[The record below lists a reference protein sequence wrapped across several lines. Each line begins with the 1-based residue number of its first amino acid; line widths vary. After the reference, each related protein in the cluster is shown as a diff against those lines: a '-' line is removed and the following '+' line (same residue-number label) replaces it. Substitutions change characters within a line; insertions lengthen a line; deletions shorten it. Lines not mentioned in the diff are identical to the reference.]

1 MKKALLTGITGQ
13 DGSYLAEFLLEKGYE
28 VHGIVRRNESNTYPN
43 IEAIKSQLT
52 LHLGDLSDSSNLRR
66 IVEEVKP
73 IEVYNLAAQS
83 HVHMSFQAPEVTSNV
98 NALGV
103 LRFLEAVRWFP
114 EIKFYQASTSELYG
128 DVIEIPHNEKTPFYP
143 KSPYGIAKQF
153 AYWMSVNYRESYG
166 LFTSNG
172 ILFNHES
179 PRRGEN
185 FVTRKITLGLAKIFR
200 GEKTTIKLGNLNAK
214 RDWGHAKDYVEG
226 MWLMLQQE
234 NPGDYVL
241 ATGEQHSVR
250 EFCEL
255 SAKFWNT
262 EIEWLNSGINE
273 KGICQKSGK
282 VLFEVNPD
290 FYRPSDVCDLLG
302 DSSLARTQLGWKP
315 KYNLE
320 MLVEDMCKS
329 DWLKVRNS

>member
-13 DGSYLAEFLLEKGYE
+13 DGSYLAELLLEKGYE

-43 IEAIKSQLT
+43 IETIKSKLT
-52 LHLGDLSDSSNLRR
+52 LHLGDLSDSNNLRR

-73 IEVYNLAAQS
+73 DEVYNLAAQS

-103 LRFLEAVRWFP
+103 LRFLEAVRYFP
-114 EIKFYQASTSELYG
+114 GIKFYQASTSELYG
-128 DVIEIPHNEKTPFYP
+128 EVMEIPQNEKTPFYP

-153 AYWMSVNYRESYG
+153 AYWMTVNYRESYG

-185 FVTRKITLGLAKIFR
+185 FVTRKITLGLARIFS
-200 GEKTTIKLGNLNAK
+200 GEKTTVKLGNINAK

-226 MWLMLQQE
+226 MWLMLQQDT
-234 NPGDYVL
+234 PRDYVL
-241 ATGEQHSVR
+241 ATGEQHTVR

-262 EIEWLNSGINE
+262 EIVWKDSGLDE
-273 KGICQKSGK
+273 KGICRKTGK
-282 VLFEVNPD
+282 VLFEIDPT
-290 FYRPSDVCDLLG
+290 FYRPSDVCNLLG
-302 DSSLARTQLGWKP
+302 DSSLARTQLRWKP

-329 DWLKVRNS
+329 DWLKVRKS